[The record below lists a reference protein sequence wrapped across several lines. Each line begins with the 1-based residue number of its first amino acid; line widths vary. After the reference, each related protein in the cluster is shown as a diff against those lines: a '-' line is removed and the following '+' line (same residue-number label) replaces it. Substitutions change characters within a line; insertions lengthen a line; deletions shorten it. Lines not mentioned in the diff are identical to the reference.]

1 VDEFVVEVQED
12 IRREQ
17 ALKFWR
23 SYGKYIITLVVL
35 LIVGTGGFLYWQEH
49 QLTKQQEDALLYEQ
63 ALSDQDPKLKASAL
77 KTLST
82 SASPGYRALALFE
95 EAEHSGNPA
104 AAYRALAGDKKLEPA
119 LKELASLKAILK
131 DVGHAPAEALLNEV
145 QLLVRNT
152 GPWREQAFEIQ
163 AILLMETGRIDEA
176 KRVFENLK
184 ASKVAPE
191 GVRARASAMLD
202 SLSK

>member
-1 VDEFVVEVQED
+1 MDEFVVEVQED

>member
-23 SYGKYIITLVVL
+23 SYGKYIVTLIVL
-35 LIVGTGGFLYWQEH
+35 LIVGTGAFLYWQEH

-63 ALSDQDPKLKASAL
+63 ALSDQDPKLKATAL

-82 SASPGYRALALFE
+82 SASAGYRALALFE
-95 EAEHSGNPA
+95 EAEHSGSPA
-104 AAYRALAGDKKLEPA
+104 AAYRALASDKKLEPS
-119 LKELASLKAILK
+119 LRELASLKAILK
-131 DVGHAPAEALLNEV
+131 DIGHAPAETLLSEV

-163 AILLMETGRIDEA
+163 ALLLMETGRLDEA
-176 KRVFENLK
+176 KHVFENLK

-191 GVRARASAMLD
+191 GVRGRAAALLE